1 MFFFVLLESLEIRR
15 VTLGSV
21 FRARPRV
28 FNGRLTVFG
37 RCGLGFLV
45 VFLAAAAA
53 AAAALRRRS
62 QDSLRTVVLC
72 RVPSRLSSSGE
83 CFAEFSFLFLFFLLR
98 PGNDGV
104 YFVVVV
110 VVVVVISPVLSVA
123 IVGLHRLLLISVF
136 KGFFFNS
143 ARGCFSYC
151 CFCFRCL

>member
-110 VVVVVISPVLSVA
+110 VFVVISPVLSVA

-136 KGFFFNS
+136 KVFFFNS